1 MVRVGQFISTTDL
14 EPFATIDGA
23 KAEAMIEDAEAMA
36 ILTAPCLEDLEPEDY
51 RRGSVKAVLRAALLR
66 WNDAGS
72 GAVQQISAG
81 PFQQSVQVQ
90 ARRSMFWP
98 SEIDQLQSLCKQ
110 DGKAFAIDT
119 APVTAGGHVP
129 WCNLMFGANN
139 CSCGADIA
147 GGVPIY
153 EGGTP

>member
-1 MVRVGQFISTTDL
+1 MGQFIGTTDL
-14 EPFATIDGA
+14 APFAAIDEV
-23 KAEAMIEDAEAMA
+23 KAAAMIEDAEATA
-36 ILTAPCLEDLEPEDY
+36 TLIAPCIEDFTPDSPK
-51 RRGSVKAVLRAALLR
+51 RAAVKAILRAAILR
-66 WNDAGS
+66 WHDAGT
-72 GAVQQISAG
+72 GVVQQVSAG
-81 PFQQSVQVQ
+81 PFQQSIQVQ
-90 ARRSMFWP
+90 ARRSLFWP

-119 APVTAGGHVP
+119 APVTAGGHPP